1 WTPIKLGSIVNI
13 TNGFAF
19 KSENFLTSLTF
30 NTLPVLKIKNVANG
44 DVHLKD
50 VQYHLIDSKYD
61 KYTSSKGDIL
71 ITLTGN
77 HPQALTQVVGAVSKQ
92 KFDTLA
98 YINQRV
104 AKIDP
109 ISSLAFKDFIYY
121 FLKEK
126 STHDYLASQSSG
138 SANQANISKADIE
151 NVELLLPPVTEQ
163 IAIASVL
170 SSLDDKIDL
179 LHRQNKTLESMA
191 NTLFRQWFIEESQDE
206 WPEAT
211 LNQYVEL
218 NKSSIDKKYNI
229 KEIQYL
235 DTGSLTKGKIS
246 KLQKILLSDAPSRAK
261 RLVNNF
267 DIIIST
273 VRPDQCHYGI
283 CIAPPSNLVVSTGF
297 CVITSKSLSP
307 FFIYYLIT
315 SEDMTEYLHSIAE
328 GSTSTYPSLKPEDI
342 GNIPFLYPS
351 EEKLKNF
358 HDLVGSYWNK
368 IHNNHKKIQTLET
381 LRDTLLPKLM
391 SGDVRVQYAEEA
403 IASVA

>member
-1 WTPIKLGSIVNI
+1 MSEWSNVNLASLLSFGNGKSRPLDSGNIPVYGGNGIMSYVSHFNYDHETIIIGRVGAYCGATYYENKPIWISDNALSAKAVGEHNTKYLYYLLKNLDLNQFAEGS
-13 TNGFAF
+13 
-19 KSENFLTSLTF
+19 S
-30 NTLPVLKIKNVANG
+30 
-44 DVHLKD
+44 
-50 VQYHLIDSKYD
+50 
-61 KYTSSKGDIL
+61 
-71 ITLTGN
+71 
-77 HPQALTQVVGAVSKQ
+77 HPLLTQKLLNSIETKTALNPNEQ
-92 KFDTLA
+92 K
-98 YINQRV
+98 
-104 AKIDP
+104 
-109 ISSLAFKDFIYY
+109 S
-121 FLKEK
+121 
-126 STHDYLASQSSG
+126 
-138 SANQANISKADIE
+138 
-151 NVELLLPPVTEQ
+151 
-163 IAIASVL
+163 IASVL

-179 LHRQNKTLESMA
+179 LHCQNKTLESMA
-191 NTLFRQWFIEESQDE
+191 ETLFRQWFIEESQDE

-246 KLQKILLSDAPSRAK
+246 ELQKILLSDAPSRAK

-283 CIAPPSNLVVSTGF
+283 CIDPPSNLVVSTGF

-391 SGDVRVQYAEEA
+391 SGEVRVQYAEEKLE
-403 IASVA
+403 SVA

>member
-1 WTPIKLGSIVNI
+1 MSEWSNVNLASLLSFGNGKSRPLDSGNIPVYGGNGIMSYVSHFNYDHETIIIGRVGAYCGATYYENKPIWISDNALSAKAVGEHNTKYLYYLLKNLDLNQFAEGS
-13 TNGFAF
+13 
-19 KSENFLTSLTF
+19 S
-30 NTLPVLKIKNVANG
+30 
-44 DVHLKD
+44 
-50 VQYHLIDSKYD
+50 
-61 KYTSSKGDIL
+61 
-71 ITLTGN
+71 
-77 HPQALTQVVGAVSKQ
+77 HPLLTQKLLNSIETKTALNPNEQ
-92 KFDTLA
+92 K
-98 YINQRV
+98 
-104 AKIDP
+104 
-109 ISSLAFKDFIYY
+109 S
-121 FLKEK
+121 
-126 STHDYLASQSSG
+126 
-138 SANQANISKADIE
+138 
-151 NVELLLPPVTEQ
+151 
-163 IAIASVL
+163 IASVL

-179 LHRQNKTLESMA
+179 LHCQNKTLESMA
-191 NTLFRQWFIEESQDE
+191 ETLFRQWFIEESQDE

-218 NKSSIDKKYNI
+218 NKSSIDKKYTI

-246 KLQKILLSDAPSRAK
+246 ELQKILLSDAPSRAK

-283 CIAPPSNLVVSTGF
+283 CIDPPSNLVVSTGF

-391 SGDVRVQYAEEA
+391 SGEVRVQYAEEKLE
-403 IASVA
+403 SVA

>member
-1 WTPIKLGSIVNI
+1 MSRWRNFCITELADFCNAQRIPLSAMERAHKKGNFPYYGASGIVDYIDNYIFDGSYILISEDGENLKSRKTPIAFEATGKFWVN
-13 TNGFAF
+13 NHAH
-19 KSENFLTSLTF
+19 
-30 NTLPVLKIKNVANG
+30 VLKAKKP
-44 DVHLKD
+44 HLTALII
-50 VQYHLIDSKYD
+50 QYFSQLDLSPY
-61 KYTSSKGDIL
+61 
-71 ITLTGN
+71 LTGAAQPKLN
-77 HPQALTQVVGAVSKQ
+77 KASLNLIPLYLPIDESEQ
-92 KFDTLA
+92 K
-98 YINQRV
+98 
-104 AKIDP
+104 
-109 ISSLAFKDFIYY
+109 
-121 FLKEK
+121 
-126 STHDYLASQSSG
+126 
-138 SANQANISKADIE
+138 
-151 NVELLLPPVTEQ
+151 
-163 IAIASVL
+163 AIASIL
-170 SSLDDKIDL
+170 SSLKDKIDL
-179 LHRQNKTLESMA
+179 LHCQNKTLESMA
-191 NTLFRQWFIEESQDE
+191 ETLFRQWFIEESQDE

-246 KLQKILLSDAPSRAK
+246 ELQKILLSDAPSRAK

-283 CIAPPSNLVVSTGF
+283 CIDPPSNLVVSTGF

-315 SEDMTEYLHSIAE
+315 SDDMTEYLHSIAE

-381 LRDTLLPKLM
+381 LRDTLFPKLM
-391 SGDVRVQYAEEA
+391 SGEVRVQYAEEKLE
-403 IASVA
+403 SVA

>member
-1 WTPIKLGSIVNI
+1 MERAHKKGNFPYYGASGIVDYIDNYIFDGSYILISEDGENLKSRKTPIAFEATGKFWVN
-13 TNGFAF
+13 NHAH
-19 KSENFLTSLTF
+19 
-30 NTLPVLKIKNVANG
+30 VLKAKKP
-44 DVHLKD
+44 HLTALII
-50 VQYHLIDSKYD
+50 QYFSQLDLSPY
-61 KYTSSKGDIL
+61 
-71 ITLTGN
+71 LTGAAQPKLN
-77 HPQALTQVVGAVSKQ
+77 KASLNLIPLYLPIDESEQ
-92 KFDTLA
+92 K
-98 YINQRV
+98 
-104 AKIDP
+104 
-109 ISSLAFKDFIYY
+109 
-121 FLKEK
+121 
-126 STHDYLASQSSG
+126 
-138 SANQANISKADIE
+138 
-151 NVELLLPPVTEQ
+151 
-163 IAIASVL
+163 AIASIL
-170 SSLDDKIDL
+170 SSLKDKIDL
-179 LHRQNKTLESMA
+179 LHCQNKTLESMA
-191 NTLFRQWFIEESQDE
+191 ETLFRQWFIEESQDE
-206 WPEAT
+206 WPEVT

-246 KLQKILLSDAPSRAK
+246 ELQKILLSDAPSRAK

-283 CIAPPSNLVVSTGF
+283 CIDPPSNLVVSTGF

-391 SGDVRVQYAEEA
+391 SGEVRVQYAEEKLE
-403 IASVA
+403 SVA

>member
-1 WTPIKLGSIVNI
+1 MSEWRKLPLKEITVKIGSGSTPTGGSGAYKETGVSLIRSQNVLDFSFTNNGLAFIDEEQAHALRNVIVEPQDVLLNI
-13 TNGFAF
+13 TGDSVARCCSAPREWLPARVNQHVAIIRANPKHLDSLFL
-19 KSENFLTSLTF
+19 KYSLISIKDELLSLSEIGGTRN
-30 NTLPVLKIKNVANG
+30 
-44 DVHLKD
+44 
-50 VQYHLIDSKYD
+50 
-61 KYTSSKGDIL
+61 
-71 ITLTGN
+71 
-77 HPQALTQVVGAVSKQ
+77 ALTKSMLENLKLFVPSVIEQ
-92 KFDTLA
+92 K
-98 YINQRV
+98 
-104 AKIDP
+104 
-109 ISSLAFKDFIYY
+109 
-121 FLKEK
+121 
-126 STHDYLASQSSG
+126 
-138 SANQANISKADIE
+138 
-151 NVELLLPPVTEQ
+151 
-163 IAIASVL
+163 AIASVL

-191 NTLFRQWFIEESQDE
+191 ETLFRQWFIEESQDE
-206 WPEAT
+206 WPEVI

-218 NKSSIDKKYNI
+218 NKSSIDKKYDI

-246 KLQKILLSDAPSRAK
+246 ELQKISLSDAPSRAK

-273 VRPDQCHYGI
+273 VRPDQCHFGI

-342 GNIPFLYPS
+342 GNIPFLYPN

-381 LRDTLLPKLM
+381 LRDTLLPKLL
-391 SGDVRVQYAEEA
+391 SGEVRVKYAEEE
-403 IASVA
+403 IAAMQE